1 VESDSE
7 AGVETQSE
15 YSFPAPQEPEIT
27 PIPFHSLGKPRS
39 FSSFQ
44 SLADIAGIVKQR
56 VQWTPSPTHYVQST
70 TPSGGNQLQSS
81 MNLEAKI
88 NEKKRSERRKH
99 CALAVARW
107 SQKNFATMQTASRD
121 ARQPKFN
128 QLEIVTT
135 FTYKPSLVKI
145 DARNFELSW

>member
-1 VESDSE
+1 MESDSE

-88 NEKKRSERRKH
+88 NEK
-99 CALAVARW
+99 ALRETQTLRAGCSKVEP
-107 SQKNFATMQTASRD
+107 KNFRHD
-121 ARQPKFN
+121 ADRFPGAHDSQN
-128 QLEIVTT
+128 LISWRL
-135 FTYKPSLVKI
+135 SLPLPTNPV
-145 DARNFELSW
+145 W